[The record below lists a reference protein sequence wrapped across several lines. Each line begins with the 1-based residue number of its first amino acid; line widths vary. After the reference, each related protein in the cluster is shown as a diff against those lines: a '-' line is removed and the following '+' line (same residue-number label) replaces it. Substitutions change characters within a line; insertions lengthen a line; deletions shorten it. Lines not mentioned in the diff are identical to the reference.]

1 MEKARSL
8 IDERKRAAALAA
20 VGEVR
25 AGMLIGLGTGSTAAF
40 AIAALGRMV
49 RGGLAIR
56 AVATSMR
63 TARMAAQAGIPLLD
77 LAQVAQVDLCIDGVD
92 EIDPAFRAI
101 KGAGGAML
109 SEKIVAS
116 AARRMIAIADD
127 SKAVARLGARPVP
140 VEVLPAA
147 RAFVA
152 GQLVALG
159 CVASLRRDDGHGGDE
174 DRPPAR
180 TDHGNIIFDCV
191 FGALDDPAA
200 LAARLSGIPG
210 VLGHGLFLTEIDALY
225 LGTAD
230 GAVRTDRP
238 PGQN

>member
-1 MEKARSL
+1 MDGAWPL
-8 IDERKRAAALAA
+8 IEDRKRAAAQAA

-40 AIAALGRMV
+40 AIDALARKV
-49 RGGLAIR
+49 RDGLDIR

-77 LAQVAQVDLCIDGVD
+77 LADIAQIDLSIDGVD
-92 EIDPAFRAI
+92 EVDPALRAI

-127 SKAVARLGARPVP
+127 TKAVARLGARPVP
-140 VEVLPAA
+140 VEVLPDA
-147 RAFVA
+147 RAFAA
-152 GQLVALG
+152 GKLAALG
-159 CVASLRRDDGHGGDE
+159 CVATLRRDAGQT
-174 DRPPAR
+174 PIR
-180 TDHGNIIFDCV
+180 TDHGNIIVDCQFDR
-191 FGALDDPAA
+191 LDDPAA
-200 LAARLSGIPG
+200 LAAQLASIPG

-225 LGTAD
+225 LGTVD
-230 GAVRTDRP
+230 GVVCTDQRTDE
-238 PGQN
+238 N